1 MKGTEIKRLMEVIAS
16 LHGEGLSGAHLEITK
31 DGKLLK
37 ATVQEKEIEDDKEL
51 YRSYH

>member
-1 MKGTEIKRLMEVIAS
+1 MEVIAS

-37 ATVQEKEIEDDKEL
+37 ATVQEK
-51 YRSYH
+51 RSKMTKTIP